1 MISSINAQLME
12 FLTQHTVPLNG
23 RTVTQNVSF
32 EDILI
37 QAVSRNEPANCIQ
50 SYIKSRFN
58 AKIHVE
64 AVPNI
69 LRFGDDSIHRQWAF
83 NTIGDNNVVIAP
95 NILEKMANDPDI
107 RAYYTNQIQS
117 FFDYNRKFEPQTAM
131 WGRQVV
137 SAGVIIHEDGSVTSW
152 SVGDYTPEERA
163 RLERAMREE
172 DEARAR
178 RRAEEAQSADAR
190 RDARIQDINSLEL
203 QLHMRRLQASIGAH
217 PQNSHWISGGVFR
230 GKYEDIPIA

>member
-50 SYIKSRFN
+50 SYIKSRFS
-58 AKIHVE
+58 AQVHVE

-69 LRFGDDSIHRQWAF
+69 LRFGDDSVHRQWAF

-95 NILEKMANDPDI
+95 NILEKMASDPDI
-107 RAYYTNQIQS
+107 RAYYT
-117 FFDYNRKFEPQTAM
+117 
-131 WGRQVV
+131 
-137 SAGVIIHEDGSVTSW
+137 
-152 SVGDYTPEERA
+152 
-163 RLERAMREE
+163 
-172 DEARAR
+172 
-178 RRAEEAQSADAR
+178 
-190 RDARIQDINSLEL
+190 
-203 QLHMRRLQASIGAH
+203 
-217 PQNSHWISGGVFR
+217 
-230 GKYEDIPIA
+230 